1 MAERVEPVVEP
12 KTLAE
17 WRRWLARNHASEQG
31 VWLRFRGRGVQ
42 RMAIGYDKAVEE
54 ALCYG
59 WIDGQ
64 YRPGSGT
71 SMIRFSPR
79 RPGSGWARS
88 NRERVERLIA
98 DGRMRPA
105 GLTKVQAAKRDG
117 SWSMLETVERLEVPA
132 DLKRALGARG
142 AKRFDALTPSKRRE
156 HLYALVTAK
165 LPATRAK
172 RIAAIAASLR

>member
-1 MAERVEPVVEP
+1 MAERVDPVVEP
-12 KTLAE
+12 KTIAE
-17 WRRWLARNHASEQG
+17 WRRWLATHHAAAQG

-42 RMAIGYDKAVEE
+42 RMPIGYDKAVEE

-64 YRPGSGT
+64 YKPGTDS

-79 RPGSGWARS
+79 RAGSGWARS
-88 NRERVERLIA
+88 NRERVTRLVA
-98 DGRMRPA
+98 EGRMRPA
-105 GLTKVQAAKRDG
+105 GLAKVQAAKRDG

-132 DLKRALGARG
+132 DLRRALGVRG
-142 AKRFDALTPSKRRE
+142 AKRFDALPPGKRRE

-165 LPATRAK
+165 LAATRTR
-172 RIAAIAASLR
+172 RIAAIVAGLR